1 MYKNIVLVLCQD
13 TWLCVNGQERLTAN
27 KCVIRKPTKSP
38 CSTPCISITT
48 VLISI
53 KLMYF
58 MPSLYTTLH
67 TKFKGNQLS
76 NLQDTG

>member
-1 MYKNIVLVLCQD
+1 MSRHMVMYQRPRK
-13 TWLCVNGQERLTAN
+13 TYAN